1 MFFSIPFSFGNSIF
15 ILHSE
20 LFFSEDNHIFPEL
33 VMNEPNKIPD
43 FSYINKRREEARRIR
58 RKVSVDEIIQ
68 RDRTTLLINLLI
80 EILAGLILFAGII
93 YTAYFLTIRRSALT
107 FGQYKL
113 YIGVLAFFSVGWFT
127 YVASKVRKKYLLYRE
142 YSKKPDL
149 SDDDDIYR
157 EDDCPLS

>member
-1 MFFSIPFSFGNSIF
+1 
-15 ILHSE
+15 
-20 LFFSEDNHIFPEL
+20 LFFSEDNHIPPEL
-33 VMNEPNKIPD
+33 VMDEPNKIPD
-43 FSYINKRREEARRIR
+43 LSYIKKRREEARRIR
-58 RKVSVDEIIQ
+58 RRASVDEIIQ

-80 EILAGLILFAGII
+80 EIIAGLILIAGIM
-93 YTAYFLTIRRSALT
+93 YTAYFLTIRRSALSPA
-107 FGQYKL
+107 QYKL

-149 SDDDDIYR
+149 SDDDDLYR